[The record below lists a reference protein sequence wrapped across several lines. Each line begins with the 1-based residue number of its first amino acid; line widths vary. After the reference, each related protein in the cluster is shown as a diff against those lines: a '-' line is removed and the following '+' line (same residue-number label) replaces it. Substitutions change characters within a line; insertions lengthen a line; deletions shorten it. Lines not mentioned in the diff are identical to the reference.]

1 MKARRTKIKEAKTK
15 GPRPKPKNE
24 QLTTTI
30 NDMTK
35 PVIDDFSR
43 SFYPFLHE
51 DQKRPEEL
59 MEQLGF
65 SLLEKARESADVK
78 TSFFEANKESIIAA
92 SLELAKAFHRGR
104 KLLVCGNGGS
114 ATDAQHVA
122 VEFMH
127 PITVG
132 RKALPAICLS
142 NDMAMVTAVAN
153 DVGFVDVFS
162 RQIIALCSAG
172 DVLLG
177 ISTSGNSENL
187 LHAYATARQLDLRT
201 IGFAGDDGGKMAAM
215 SDRGLLDYCFT
226 VPTSSIH
233 RIQETHVALYHIMW
247 DIVHEFLQHRSLV
260 EPQDKSRG

>member
-1 MKARRTKIKEAKTK
+1 MS
-15 GPRPKPKNE
+15 KPA
-24 QLTTTI
+24 
-30 NDMTK
+30 
-35 PVIDDFSR
+35 IDDFSR

-51 DQKRPEEL
+51 DQKQPEEL
-59 MEQLGF
+59 MAQMAF
-65 SLLEKARESADVK
+65 SLLEKARESVEVK
-78 TSFFEANKESIIAA
+78 TRFFEANKETIIAA
-92 SLELAKAFHRGR
+92 SLDMAKAFHRGR

-132 RKALPAICLS
+132 RKALPAICLT

-153 DVGFVDVFS
+153 DVGFDDVFS
-162 RQIIALCSAG
+162 RQIIALGAEG
-172 DVLLG
+172 DVVLG

-187 LHAYATARQLDLRT
+187 MHAFATARRMKLIT
-201 IGFAGDDGGKMAAM
+201 MGFAGDDGGKMAGM
-215 SDRGLLDYCFT
+215 SGGLLDYCLT

-247 DIVHEFLQHRSLV
+247 DIVHTFLQSKSLV
-260 EPQDKSRG
+260 EEESGVSSLESGVK

>member
-1 MKARRTKIKEAKTK
+1 
-15 GPRPKPKNE
+15 
-24 QLTTTI
+24 
-30 NDMTK
+30 MTK
-35 PVIDDFSR
+35 PLIDDFSR

-51 DQKRPEEL
+51 DQKEPAEL
-59 MEQLGF
+59 MAQLGF
-65 SLLEKARESADVK
+65 SVLEKARESVEVK
-78 TSFFEANKESIIAA
+78 TKFFEANKESIIAA
-92 SLELAKAFHRGR
+92 SLQLAKAFHRGH
-104 KLLVCGNGGS
+104 KLLICGNGGS

-153 DVGFVDVFS
+153 DVGFDDVFS
-162 RQIIALCSAG
+162 RQIIALGSEG

-187 LHAYATARQLDLRT
+187 MHAFATARRLKLAT
-201 IGFAGDDGGKMAAM
+201 MGFAGDDGGRMAAM
-215 SDRGLLDYCFT
+215 SQRDQLDYCFT

-247 DIVHEFLQHRSLV
+247 DIVHEFLQHKSLV
-260 EPQDKSRG
+260 GD

>member
-1 MKARRTKIKEAKTK
+1 MS
-15 GPRPKPKNE
+15 KPA
-24 QLTTTI
+24 
-30 NDMTK
+30 
-35 PVIDDFSR
+35 VDDFSR

-51 DQKRPEEL
+51 GQKQPEEL
-59 MEQLGF
+59 MGQMAF
-65 SLLEKARESADVK
+65 SLLEKARDSAEVK
-78 TSFFEANKESIIAA
+78 TKFFEANKETIIAA
-92 SLELAKAFHRGR
+92 SLAMAKSFHRGR

-132 RKALPAICLS
+132 RKALPAVCLT

-153 DVGFVDVFS
+153 DVGFDDVFS
-162 RQIIALCSAG
+162 RQIIALGAEG

-187 LHAYATARQLDLRT
+187 MHAFATARRMKLIT
-201 IGFAGDDGGKMAAM
+201 MGFAGDDGGRMAVT
-215 SDRGLLDYCFT
+215 SGDPLDYCLT

-247 DIVHEFLQHRSLV
+247 DIVHEFLQHTSLV
-260 EPQDKSRG
+260 EERATAEGGKK

>member
-1 MKARRTKIKEAKTK
+1 V
-15 GPRPKPKNE
+15 
-24 QLTTTI
+24 
-30 NDMTK
+30 TK
-35 PVIDDFSR
+35 PTVDNFSR

-59 MEQLGF
+59 MEELGF
-65 SLLEKARESADVK
+65 SLLEKARESAEVK
-78 TSFFEANKESIIAA
+78 TRFFADKKDSILSA
-92 SLELAKAFHRGR
+92 SLEMAKAFHRGR

-114 ATDAQHVA
+114 ATDAQHIA

-132 RKALPAICLS
+132 RKALPAICLT

-153 DVGFVDVFS
+153 DVGFDDVFT
-162 RQIIALCSAG
+162 RQIIALGTAG

-177 ISTSGNSENL
+177 ISTSGNSKNL
-187 LHAYATARQLDLRT
+187 MHAFATARKMNLLT
-201 IGFAGDDGGKMAAM
+201 IGFAGGDGGEMAAM
-215 SDRGLLDYCFT
+215 SLGGLLNYCLT

-247 DIVHEFLQHRSLV
+247 DMVQTFLQHTGLV
-260 EPQDKSRG
+260 EEAATDEHK

>member
-1 MKARRTKIKEAKTK
+1 MS
-15 GPRPKPKNE
+15 KPA
-24 QLTTTI
+24 
-30 NDMTK
+30 
-35 PVIDDFSR
+35 IDDFSR

-51 DQKRPEEL
+51 ERQQPKEL
-59 MEQLGF
+59 VAELTF
-65 SLLEKARESADVK
+65 SLLEKVRESVAVK
-78 TSFFEANKESIIAA
+78 TRFFEANKEAIISA
-92 SLELAKAFHRGR
+92 SLDLAKAFQRGH

-153 DVGFVDVFS
+153 DVGFDDVFS
-162 RQIIALCSAG
+162 RQIIALGSAG

-187 LHAYATARQLDLRT
+187 MHAFATARSLNLVT
-201 IGFAGDDGGKMAAM
+201 IGFAGDDGGKMASM
-215 SDRGLLDYCFT
+215 SGHLLDYCLT

-233 RIQETHVALYHIMW
+233 RIQEAHVTLYHIMW
-247 DIVHEFLQHRSLV
+247 DMVHTFLQSKSLL
-260 EPQDKSRG
+260 EEESQGLGLKSQDSINET